1 MLIALAGLPGTGK
14 STLAA
19 RLATELNG
27 VVLSKDQVR
36 AALFP
41 SPVLDYS
48 ATEDEICMDA
58 IFTAAAGQGVQK
70 VDPRSARSP
79 TPWVCSACRG

>member
-1 MLIALAGLPGTGK
+1 MLIAMAGLPASGK

-19 RLATELNG
+19 RLASELAG

-41 SPVLDYS
+41 PPVLDSSS
-48 ATEDEICMDA
+48 A
-58 IFTAAAGQGVQK
+58 GGVA
-70 VDPRSARSP
+70 VDPGRLYPPR
-79 TPWVCSACRG
+79 